1 MICLSNYYFLLRSSI
16 IFISLFY
23 IQFCAVVKPPSGGPK
38 DTTPPYLVDVNP
50 PSGTLNYKGKE
61 IVLKFS
67 EYMDSN
73 SIEKGIR
80 IFPIIQKELS
90 ILPKGEIVIINMP
103 DDLETDQT
111 YVINLSRNIK
121 DEHGVE
127 LSDAISLAYST
138 GEKISKG
145 SISGTVY
152 SGEKSSVHLW
162 QIKDY
167 NNLEDIFLTNPTYIT
182 DVSNNGVFTFQ
193 YLSKADYLILSID
206 RNFAGMLLNTN
217 RMKYGL
223 NWNKIISV
231 QDDEVITNINMLM
244 GKVNH
249 RLKLLSGE
257 WEGDKW
263 ARILFNLS
271 LKNLKKDYTLK
282 IIHGDKAIHASN
294 SFIDPEDENS
304 LIFVHPLLQTKPE
317 NFKVIIKNLYVDKE
331 IYIDSATVNFSF
343 SDFDTSLIKLTSP
356 KSDIS
361 ITPNNLNE
369 REFIELKFSKPIP
382 SNKKFVYQLF
392 KNDTIQLQEKVVIV
406 NPMQVNVAPQNNW
419 DPETNY
425 FLKINDNLLQDSTIE
440 LNISTLNYVRYGGL
454 QIPIEGPEISSF
466 GAEIVNVENKELK
479 KLSFVNSEKELF
491 FKQIPEGKYTITIF
505 NDINN
510 DYKYSFGKVKPL
522 EPAEWFYTIPDTIDI
537 RGNWDVKLPMINI
550 EELYK

>member
-38 DTTPPYLVDVNP
+38 DTTPPYLVSVNP

-193 YLSKADYLILSID
+193 YLSKADYLILCID
-206 RNFAGMLLNTN
+206 RNYAGMLLNTN

-231 QDDEVITNINMLM
+231 QDDEVVTNINMLM

-257 WEGDKW
+257 WEGDNW

-271 LKNLKKDYTLK
+271 LRNLKEDYTLK
-282 IIHGDKAIHASN
+282 I
-294 SFIDPEDENS
+294 
-304 LIFVHPLLQTKPE
+304 
-317 NFKVIIKNLYVDKE
+317 
-331 IYIDSATVNFSF
+331 
-343 SDFDTSLIKLTSP
+343 
-356 KSDIS
+356 
-361 ITPNNLNE
+361 
-369 REFIELKFSKPIP
+369 FIEIK
-382 SNKKFVYQLF
+382 QLVHLLHLS
-392 KNDTIQLQEKVVIV
+392 IQK
-406 NPMQVNVAPQNNW
+406 M
-419 DPETNY
+419 
-425 FLKINDNLLQDSTIE
+425 KIL
-440 LNISTLNYVRYGGL
+440 
-454 QIPIEGPEISSF
+454 
-466 GAEIVNVENKELK
+466 
-479 KLSFVNSEKELF
+479 
-491 FKQIPEGKYTITIF
+491 
-505 NDINN
+505 
-510 DYKYSFGKVKPL
+510 
-522 EPAEWFYTIPDTIDI
+522 
-537 RGNWDVKLPMINI
+537 
-550 EELYK
+550 